1 MSFANAFLPNER
13 VGRSVALT
21 LSAGWLV
28 LAISLWVFA
37 THGQNPLV
45 ALLPAPGQVS
55 AAFAREWQAGLLHQ
69 LLGSLWTSI
78 EAIVIATVV
87 GLALVYG
94 ATMAG
99 FRAPAILVGNF
110 RFLSLAGITVIF
122 MMMLNGHE
130 LKVGILAFSMMT
142 FFVGDMLQ
150 VMDDIP
156 QSKFDHARTLG
167 FSRWKVLREVVI
179 RGTLHEAFESVRKNA
194 AIAWMMLT
202 SVEGL
207 VRSEGGIGLLLLSL
221 QRSGNYSAI
230 FAVQLTIFSVGLG
243 QDRLIKYLKAM
254 VCPYTVRR

>member
-1 MSFANAFLPNER
+1 MSFAKAFLPNER
-13 VGRSVALT
+13 VGRTVTMT
-21 LSAGWLV
+21 LAAGWLV
-28 LAISLWVFA
+28 LAVGLWVLS
-37 THGQNPLV
+37 TSGTNPMI
-45 ALLPAPGQVS
+45 ALLPAPAEV
-55 AAFAREWQAGLLHQ
+55 ATAFGREWQAGLLHQ
-69 LLGSLWTSI
+69 LFGSLWTSI
-78 EAIVIATVV
+78 EAIFIATTV

-99 FRAPAILVGNF
+99 FRAPAILIGNF

-150 VMDDIP
+150 VVDDIP
-156 QSKFDHARTLG
+156 QSKFDHARTMG
-167 FSRWKVLREVVI
+167 MSRWQVLREVVI

-230 FAVQLTIFSVGLG
+230 FAVQLTIFAVGLG
-243 QDRLIKYLKAM
+243 QDRLLKYLKAII
-254 VCPYTVRR
+254 CPYTVRR